1 MKSKKLSKSKKFISS
16 LEKEELLKLFLLSK
30 KEKLIIKFFN

>member
-1 MKSKKLSKSKKFISS
+1 MKYKKLSLSQNFISS